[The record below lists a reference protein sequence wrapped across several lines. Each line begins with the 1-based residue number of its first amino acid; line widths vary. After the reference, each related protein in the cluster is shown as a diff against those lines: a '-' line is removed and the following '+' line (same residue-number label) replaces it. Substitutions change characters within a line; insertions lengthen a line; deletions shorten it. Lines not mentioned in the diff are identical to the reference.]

1 MAKNVLRF
9 LLILICSVSGFFVFQ
24 QMPQAGEHRWLPW
37 LGSLVGASVAGLAIL
52 IERLV
57 RRVPLKLIIGGTL
70 GLFVGLVL
78 ARLLSFVFE
87 GLNSGLVGTLLY
99 VMLSVFFGYL
109 GLVLGQKKIEEV
121 GWTAPGSSTVAS
133 ALSYLSRHIPRREC
147 PKVVDT
153 SAIIDGRLYDICATG
168 FVDGPLIIPR
178 FVLEELQ
185 YIADSTDP
193 IKRTRGRR
201 GLELLER
208 LQEEDL
214 IEVRI
219 VDQDYPQI
227 KETDAKLIA
236 LAKDLQAKLITTD
249 YNLNK
254 VARLQGV
261 PVMNV
266 NELANALKPV
276 LIPGES
282 LKVTVLKEGKE
293 PNQGVAYL
301 EDGTMVVIENGRR
314 LIGQEIEA
322 VVTSVLQT
330 PAGRIIFV
338 QPKSESLK
346 EVVSA

>member
-1 MAKNVLRF
+1 
-9 LLILICSVSGFFVFQ
+9 
-24 QMPQAGEHRWLPW
+24 MPQAKDHVWLPW
-37 LGSLVGASVAGLAIL
+37 LGTLVGSSVAGLAIL

-57 RRVPLKLIIGGTL
+57 RRVPLKLIIGGTV

-87 GLNSGLVGTLLY
+87 GLNSGIVGTLLY

-121 GWTAPGSSTVAS
+121 GWTAPGSSTVAN
-133 ALSYLSRHIPRREC
+133 AISYLSRHIPKREC

-168 FVDGPLIIPR
+168 FIDGPLIIPR

-185 YIADSTDP
+185 HIADSTDP
-193 IKRTRGRR
+193 IKRARGRR

-208 LQEEDL
+208 LQEGDL
-214 IEVRI
+214 VEVRI

-227 KETDAKLIA
+227 QETDAKLVA
-236 LAKDLQAKLITTD
+236 LAKDFQAKLITTD
-249 YNLNK
+249 FNLNK

-261 PVMNV
+261 AVMNV

-276 LIPGES
+276 LIPGEA
-282 LKVTVLKEGKE
+282 LKVVILKEGKE

-301 EDGTMVVIENGRR
+301 EDGTMVVVENGRR
-314 LIGQEIEA
+314 LIGQEVET

-330 PAGRIIFV
+330 PAGRIIFA
-338 QPKSESLK
+338 QPKAESLK
-346 EVVSA
+346 EVASA